1 MLPKLKWFVL
11 TFGRKPLFLA
21 VQGGIMVLVAESPQF
36 VLEKKKTNP
45 QLFFQSSCPHQKVF
59 AEFGKIQLS
68 KHSDMTELLIVYSCL
83 FHRILRR
90 SLTIIFSQREG
101 SSQLVSKKAHS
112 LSNSQPWAIVVQF
125 WRKKGRSLNLS
136 VLILNPEEKC
146 EEKSWRKMWYS
157 LPSRLPQASAVRVW
171 VGRFSTKQN
180 PASRN
185 TLLSLSSNDV

>member
-1 MLPKLKWFVL
+1 
-11 TFGRKPLFLA
+11 
-21 VQGGIMVLVAESPQF
+21 MVLVAESPQF

-101 SSQLVSKKAHS
+101 SSQLVSIKVTPCPTA
-112 LSNSQPWAIVVQF
+112 
-125 WRKKGRSLNLS
+125 NL
-136 VLILNPEEKC
+136 E
-146 EEKSWRKMWYS
+146 
-157 LPSRLPQASAVRVW
+157 Q
-171 VGRFSTKQN
+171 
-180 PASRN
+180 
-185 TLLSLSSNDV
+185 LLFNFGARRAGV

>member
-1 MLPKLKWFVL
+1 
-11 TFGRKPLFLA
+11 
-21 VQGGIMVLVAESPQF
+21 MVLVAESPQF

-101 SSQLVSKKAHS
+101 SSHLASIKAHS
-112 LSNSQPWAIVVQF
+112 LFNPILSNCCS
-125 WRKKGRSLNLS
+125 
-136 VLILNPEEKC
+136 ILAQEGQESELEC
-146 EEKSWRKMWYS
+146 IDIKS
-157 LPSRLPQASAVRVW
+157 
-171 VGRFSTKQN
+171 
-180 PASRN
+180 
-185 TLLSLSSNDV
+185 